1 MKKIIISK
9 ELCADFNK
17 FRADNFAVYTY
28 NQILDIFKNFGFKGP
43 KYVSAA
49 VKLGVL
55 TKTERGKY
63 RFSKE
68 PVHISKLQA
77 IRDTASKK
85 PIKKVVPSV
94 LSEESATAFL
104 KKLGYKVSKPQIDV
118 EAALKCP
125 DSPVKHFVKWVIL

>member
-9 ELCADFNK
+9 ELCAEFNK
-17 FRADNFAVYTY
+17 FRADNFMVYTY

-55 TKTERGKY
+55 TKAERGKY

-85 PIKKVVPSV
+85 PIKKVPSA
-94 LSEESATAFL
+94 LSEETATAFL

-118 EAALKCP
+118 ETALKCP
-125 DSPVKHFVKWVIL
+125 DSPIRNFIKWVTL